1 MSTKNIITRFPPSP
15 TGALHMGNVRTAI
28 FNFLFTR
35 QNEGTFTIRVE
46 DTDKQRSKREYEEDM
61 LRNLKWLGINHDND
75 TIWRQSER
83 TEVYK
88 KYLNDLIAQG
98 KAYISEE
105 TEGENREVVRFK
117 NPNKVITFTDM
128 IRGEVTIDTSDL
140 GDFIIARNVNEPVY
154 HLAVVVDDFEQG
166 ITHIIRGEDHISNTP
181 RQILIQ
187 EAIGAKRP
195 NYAHLPLIL
204 ATDRTKLSKR
214 KHGETVSLDYYKRLG
229 YLPEAIVNFLALLGF
244 NPGGDQEIF
253 SLEELIKNFDLSKV
267 QKGGAIFNIEKL
279 NWFNKHYINKLTKE
293 QKIENIQKFLSNDQI
308 EIVKSNDK
316 ILNLMIER
324 ISTFGELETI
334 IKSGDFD
341 YFFGKPVIEIK
352 EKILWKNEP
361 SLTKTKERLSSVVS
375 LLSEIEENS
384 FNKDTV
390 KNALWPLAEKE
401 GRGEVLWPTR
411 FSLSGKDKSPD
422 PFVLADILGKKE
434 TLNRLNSAINLIS

>member
-1 MSTKNIITRFPPSP
+1 MDTKGIITRFPPSP

-35 QNEGTFTIRVE
+35 QNKGKFTIRVE

-61 LRNLKWLGINHDND
+61 LRNLNWLGVHHDNE

-83 TEVYK
+83 TDVYK
-88 KYLNDLIAQG
+88 KYLNDLIQGG

-117 NPNKVITFTDM
+117 NPNKVIVFKDL
-128 IRGEVTIDTSDL
+128 IRGEVKIDTTDL
-140 GDFIIARNVNEPVY
+140 GDFIIARNINEPVY

-187 EAIGAKRP
+187 EAIGAPRP
-195 NYAHLPLIL
+195 EYAHLPLIL

-253 SLEELIKNFDLSKV
+253 SIDELINNFDLSKV

-279 NWFNKHYINKLTKE
+279 NWFNKHYINKLSKE
-293 QKIENIQKFLSNDQI
+293 EKIKNISHFLTENQNKVVSGN
-308 EIVKSNDK
+308 EK

-324 ISTFGELETI
+324 ISTFGELEKI
-334 IKSGDFD
+334 VKEGDFD
-341 YFFGKPVIEIK
+341 YFFDQPKIVT
-352 EKILWKNEP
+352 EKLLWKNEP
-361 SLTKTKERLSSVVS
+361 SKIKTKDRLTFS
-375 LLSEIEENS
+375 LSEIKKIPTSE
-384 FNKDTV
+384 FNRDTV
-390 KNALWPLAEKE
+390 KSALWPYAEKE
-401 GRGEVLWPTR
+401 GRGEVLWPIR
-411 FSLSGKDKSPD
+411 MSLSGKDKSPD
-422 PFVLADILGKKE
+422 PFVLSEILGKDE
-434 TLNRLNSAINLIS
+434 SIARIENSINLLS